1 MHMFKRIKSVSSRG
15 YPLKASVFT
24 AVFLLSMCIH
34 ATESIDN
41 INQKMPN
48 FSYAGY
54 KNGEHALRIPVKHR
68 LNVVDFGAVANDGK
82 DDTLAFRK
90 TLAKADSLQGPVHIS
105 VPAGRFIF
113 SDILYIQ
120 RSNIVLQGAGTAG
133 TTLYMPRPLSF
144 APNPEALAELRT
156 YLVTLNKRQ
165 REPHN
170 LIDLPYSQ
178 YSWSGGYIWV
188 GVAGDRIKPYLD
200 KLDTPINPIA
210 KPTAGKQGESV
221 MVVDNPSALSAGQ
234 VITINWYNKAGENS
248 ALLASLY
255 PGLSRDHIGE
265 NHRKFPNRPLV
276 TQYSK
281 VAKVEGN
288 RVTLADVLLHDIEP
302 NTDISITPF
311 LTNVGIEELTIAFPD
326 SPFVAHHVEQGFNGI
341 YLTGLFDGWV
351 KNITVINS
359 DSAVLTEK
367 IANVTIKGV
376 TTTGTHKAH
385 YSVAMSNTHNVL
397 VDGLKVFNPVEHPIS
412 FNTGATKSVYTHS
425 EIYSRPILDQHSGAN
440 HQNLFDN
447 LQMYIELNEQE
458 LASNSYALFKTGG
471 AKYWWPAHGAGS
483 SFWNIQITFENGVSN
498 ISNTPI
504 KLYGVKDGPGANLVG
519 VKANTPVK
527 IEYLPQ
533 PAILDAERDLT
544 SVPSLYLYQL
554 QKRLAKS
561 EN

>member
-1 MHMFKRIKSVSSRG
+1 MRMFKRIKSVSSRG

-24 AVFLLSMCIH
+24 AVFLLSVCIH

-105 VPAGRFIF
+105 VPAGRFII

-144 APNPEALAELRT
+144 VPNPEALAELRT

-200 KLDTPINPIA
+200 ELDTPINPIA

-265 NHRKFPNRPLV
+265 NL
-276 TQYSK
+276 
-281 VAKVEGN
+281 
-288 RVTLADVLLHDIEP
+288 
-302 NTDISITPF
+302 
-311 LTNVGIEELTIAFPD
+311 
-326 SPFVAHHVEQGFNGI
+326 
-341 YLTGLFDGWV
+341 
-351 KNITVINS
+351 
-359 DSAVLTEK
+359 
-367 IANVTIKGV
+367 
-376 TTTGTHKAH
+376 
-385 YSVAMSNTHNVL
+385 
-397 VDGLKVFNPVEHPIS
+397 
-412 FNTGATKSVYTHS
+412 
-425 EIYSRPILDQHSGAN
+425 
-440 HQNLFDN
+440 
-447 LQMYIELNEQE
+447 
-458 LASNSYALFKTGG
+458 
-471 AKYWWPAHGAGS
+471 
-483 SFWNIQITFENGVSN
+483 
-498 ISNTPI
+498 
-504 KLYGVKDGPGANLVG
+504 
-519 VKANTPVK
+519 
-527 IEYLPQ
+527 
-533 PAILDAERDLT
+533 
-544 SVPSLYLYQL
+544 SLIHI
-554 QKRLAKS
+554 
-561 EN
+561 